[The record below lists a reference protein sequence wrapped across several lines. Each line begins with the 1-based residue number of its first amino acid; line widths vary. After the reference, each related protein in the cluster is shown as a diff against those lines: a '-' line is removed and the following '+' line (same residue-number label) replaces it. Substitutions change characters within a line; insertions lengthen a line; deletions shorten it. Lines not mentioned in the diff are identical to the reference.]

1 MYVSMSMGI
10 YDTPGSILPQLLK
23 LGVMGHGFT
32 FMQVKYPSI
41 FKW

>member
-1 MYVSMSMGI
+1 MYASRLMGI
-10 YDTPGSILPQLLK
+10 YDAPVSILPRLWK
-23 LGVMGHGFT
+23 LDYMGHGFT

>member
-1 MYVSMSMGI
+1 MGI
-10 YDTPGSILPQLLK
+10 YDAPVSTLPRLLK
-23 LGVMGHGFT
+23 LDYMGHGFT